1 MVIRRN
7 PPLPVQRLVI
17 PYSYCFCLYDGLF
30 TVVILSAGSIF
41 PSGTL
46 GATTF
51 YRCCPNP
58 HYHTF
63 APSPTV
69 LLRPHLRQHLKLDLV
84 FLATATESGVLVLAL
99 IWCRPVRSRLR
110 LLQRSTFRYL
120 KQEARIWYEPTSKSS
135 LEPSTTADA
144 PRQSR
149 SCVAFAFGGAYRAS
163 SRLIKR

>member
-1 MVIRRN
+1 MAIRRN

-110 LLQRSTFRYL
+110 PRCVRVRLRAVWGIAQNSRGHVR
-120 KQEARIWYEPTSKSS
+120 QETTDRRHGATYYEKVCFHQ
-135 LEPSTTADA
+135 AV
-144 PRQSR
+144 R
-149 SCVAFAFGGAYRAS
+149 
-163 SRLIKR
+163 